1 MSTSYLTIP
10 KKMKWDAGLMMMNNC
25 ATHYFLV
32 RKYANQIVKVIN
44 TNSWTSIRSA
54 NPLKNG
60 FVT

>member
-1 MSTSYLTIP
+1 
-10 KKMKWDAGLMMMNNC
+10 MKWDAGLMMMNNS